1 MKGVWDNFKV
11 NRRRVQGRV
20 VLHKPSPS
28 RSVRM
33 LSRMECFRRN
43 GQNAGKRVKK
53 GGSSGYL
60 EKRKSMKNKEE

>member
-43 GQNAGKRVKK
+43 GQNAGKRVKREAVQVI
-53 GGSSGYL
+53 L
-60 EKRKSMKNKEE
+60 RREKV